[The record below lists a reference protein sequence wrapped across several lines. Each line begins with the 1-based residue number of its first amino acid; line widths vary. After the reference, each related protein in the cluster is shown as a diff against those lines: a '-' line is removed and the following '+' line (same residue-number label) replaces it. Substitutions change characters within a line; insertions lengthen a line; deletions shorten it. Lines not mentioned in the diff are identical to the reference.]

1 MTLESTRDQRGAPP
15 NKLERYQGALL
26 GLAAGDAVGTTVE
39 FSPRGTFEP
48 VTDMVGGGPFN
59 LRAGEWTDDTSMA
72 LCLAASLIHVKGFD
86 PRDQMNRYCN
96 WRNVGYLSSTGEC
109 FDIGVTVSAALSSY
123 LQTGDP
129 FAGNPDPRA
138 AGNGALMRLAPIPM
152 LYCTDEREAW
162 RYAGES
168 TRTTHGAQEAIE
180 CSRLFALQLRLA
192 LVGASKESVLSAQP
206 LEPLSAKVGA
216 LAEGKYRHKSR
227 DAVRG
232 TGYCVESLEA
242 ALWCF
247 AQSSSFKEAVLL
259 AANLGD
265 DADTTAAICG
275 QLSGAFYGGQGIP
288 QEWRDKLVMF
298 AEMNEM
304 AHQLLA
310 LSERR

>member
-1 MTLESTRDQRGAPP
+1 MAAAPQVITTTLALRGRTSDLVTPSP
-15 NKLERYQGALL
+15 V
-26 GLAAGDAVGTTVE
+26 AVC
-39 FSPRGTFEP
+39 P
-48 VTDMVGGGPFN
+48 
-59 LRAGEWTDDTSMA
+59 A
-72 LCLAASLIHVKGFD
+72 
-86 PRDQMNRYCN
+86 
-96 WRNVGYLSSTGEC
+96 
-109 FDIGVTVSAALSSY
+109 IG
-123 LQTGDP
+123 
-129 FAGNPDPRA
+129 
-138 AGNGALMRLAPIPM
+138 M
-152 LYCTDEREAW
+152 
-162 RYAGES
+162 
-168 TRTTHGAQEAIE
+168 
-180 CSRLFALQLRLA
+180 CSEA

-275 QLSGAFYGGQGIP
+275 QLSGAFYGVQGIP